1 MKWVDSFEPYR
12 GYIKTKGNADWKD
25 PPPNHSNFVFESSAE
40 WNEAK
45 IYVQFLSE
53 KRNYDSHKQSKLK
66 AWSLPSKVNRN
77 VFYTVKLV
85 TEQHLDTQ
93 RKRQRHKTTVKITGS
108 ARNVRI
114 KQKRNFLVSTAITC
128 HDLYCVS
135 RYFYILLW
143 NL

>member
-1 MKWVDSFEPYR
+1 MKWVASFEPYR

-25 PPPNHSNFVFESSAE
+25 PPPNHSNFVFESSTKRDKAGTTFNSSPK
-40 WNEAK
+40 NEIM
-45 IYVQFLSE
+45 IYT
-53 KRNYDSHKQSKLK
+53 NIPTLK
-66 AWSLPSKVNRN
+66 AWSLPSKMDRN
-77 VFYTVKLV
+77 IFNTVKLV
-85 TEQHLDTQ
+85 IEQHLNTQ
-93 RKRQRHKTTVKITGS
+93 RERQRHKTTVKITGS